1 MDETKLLNYLKGES
15 DAEECLEVEAWYH
28 ASAEHKKQLD
38 QLYYMLFVG
47 ERKVAMDGVDTE
59 NSLSVLKDRIKHKES
74 EKKSVHRIHVSKW
87 KRYAMPLAAFLC
99 GLLVSVG
106 ALYWISSGK
115 SAGYIFATESGQRAQ
130 AVLPDGTKVWLNAST
145 QIVYKPYFWK
155 RERQVDLSGEAYFE
169 VSRNKTKPFVVNS
182 NDVRTCVLG
191 TKFNVRA
198 RPSEEKV
205 VTTLLKGSVKVQLP
219 GQSEE
224 EGILLKPGQMLSV
237 DTRTMQPML
246 TEANRPGDVLLWIN
260 GKLKFEQATLQ
271 EIVQCL
277 EKHFDVHF
285 IISDAQLQK
294 DRFTCTFSTDDDIR
308 QILSI
313 LALTKRFDYKCEDN
327 NIILTPKTNR

>member
-1 MDETKLLNYLKGES
+1 M
-15 DAEECLEVEAWYH
+15 
-28 ASAEHKKQLD
+28 
-38 QLYYMLFVG
+38 
-47 ERKVAMDGVDTE
+47 
-59 NSLSVLKDRIKHKES
+59 
-74 EKKSVHRIHVSKW
+74 
-87 KRYAMPLAAFLC
+87 
-99 GLLVSVG
+99 
-106 ALYWISSGK
+106 
-115 SAGYIFATESGQRAQ
+115 
-130 AVLPDGTKVWLNAST
+130 
-145 QIVYKPYFWK
+145 
-155 RERQVDLSGEAYFE
+155 
-169 VSRNKTKPFVVNS
+169 
-182 NDVRTCVLG
+182 LG

-285 IISDAQLQK
+285 IISDAQ
-294 DRFTCTFSTDDDIR
+294 
-308 QILSI
+308 
-313 LALTKRFDYKCEDN
+313 CEDN

>member
-74 EKKSVHRIHVSKW
+74 EKKSVHRIRVSKW

-145 QIVYKPYFWK
+145 QIVYKPSFWK

-237 DTRTMQPML
+237 DTRTMQPVREMYCYGL
-246 TEANRPGDVLLWIN
+246 TEN
-260 GKLKFEQATLQ
+260 
-271 EIVQCL
+271 
-277 EKHFDVHF
+277 
-285 IISDAQLQK
+285 
-294 DRFTCTFSTDDDIR
+294 
-308 QILSI
+308 
-313 LALTKRFDYKCEDN
+313 
-327 NIILTPKTNR
+327 

>member
-15 DAEECLEVEAWYH
+15 DAEECLEVEAWYY

-74 EKKSVHRIHVSKW
+74 EKKSVHRIRVSKW

-145 QIVYKPYFWK
+145 QIVYKPSFWK

-205 VTTLLKGSVKVQLP
+205 VTTLLK
-219 GQSEE
+219 
-224 EGILLKPGQMLSV
+224 

-246 TEANRPGDVLLWIN
+246 TEASRPGDVLLWIN

>member
-15 DAEECLEVEAWYH
+15 DVEECLEVEAWYH

-74 EKKSVHRIHVSKW
+74 EKKSVHRIRVSKW

-99 GLLVSVG
+99 GLLV
-106 ALYWISSGK
+106 
-115 SAGYIFATESGQRAQ
+115 
-130 AVLPDGTKVWLNAST
+130 
-145 QIVYKPYFWK
+145 
-155 RERQVDLSGEAYFE
+155 
-169 VSRNKTKPFVVNS
+169 
-182 NDVRTCVLG
+182 
-191 TKFNVRA
+191 
-198 RPSEEKV
+198 
-205 VTTLLKGSVKVQLP
+205 
-219 GQSEE
+219 SEE

-246 TEANRPGDVLLWIN
+246 TEASRPGDVLLWIN

>member
-1 MDETKLLNYLKGES
+1 METLR
-15 DAEECLEVEAWYH
+15 DAFGSFPVRSVGVCRCPI
-28 ASAEHKKQLD
+28 LD
-38 QLYYMLFVG
+38 FL
-47 ERKVAMDGVDTE
+47 RKVG
-59 NSLSVLKDRIKHKES
+59 RIYFCYRIRAAGTGSFTGWNES
-74 EKKSVHRIHVSKW
+74 MVEC
-87 KRYAMPLAAFLC
+87 F
-99 GLLVSVG
+99 
-106 ALYWISSGK
+106 
-115 SAGYIFATESGQRAQ
+115 
-130 AVLPDGTKVWLNAST
+130 T
-145 QIVYKPYFWK
+145 QIVYKPSFWK

-246 TEANRPGDVLLWIN
+246 TEASRPGDVLLWIN

>member
-1 MDETKLLNYLKGES
+1 M
-15 DAEECLEVEAWYH
+15 
-28 ASAEHKKQLD
+28 
-38 QLYYMLFVG
+38 
-47 ERKVAMDGVDTE
+47 
-59 NSLSVLKDRIKHKES
+59 
-74 EKKSVHRIHVSKW
+74 
-87 KRYAMPLAAFLC
+87 
-99 GLLVSVG
+99 
-106 ALYWISSGK
+106 
-115 SAGYIFATESGQRAQ
+115 
-130 AVLPDGTKVWLNAST
+130 
-145 QIVYKPYFWK
+145 
-155 RERQVDLSGEAYFE
+155 SGEAYFE

>member
-15 DAEECLEVEAWYH
+15 DAEECLEVEAWYY

-47 ERKVAMDGVDTE
+47 ERKVAMGGVDTE

-74 EKKSVHRIHVSKW
+74 EKKSVHRIRVSKW

-130 AVLPDGTKVWLNAST
+130 AVLPDGTKVGD
-145 QIVYKPYFWK
+145 
-155 RERQVDLSGEAYFE
+155 ERQVELSGEAYFE

-246 TEANRPGDVLLWIN
+246 TEASRPGDVLLWIN

>member
-1 MDETKLLNYLKGES
+1 METLR
-15 DAEECLEVEAWYH
+15 DAFGSFPVRSVGVCRCPI
-28 ASAEHKKQLD
+28 LD
-38 QLYYMLFVG
+38 FL
-47 ERKVAMDGVDTE
+47 RKVG
-59 NSLSVLKDRIKHKES
+59 RI
-74 EKKSVHRIHVSKW
+74 
-87 KRYAMPLAAFLC
+87 Y
-99 GLLVSVG
+99 
-106 ALYWISSGK
+106 
-115 SAGYIFATESGQRAQ
+115 FATESGQRAQ

-145 QIVYKPYFWK
+145 QIVYKPSFWK

-294 DRFTCTFSTDDDIR
+294 TVLPVLLVRTMI
-308 QILSI
+308 
-313 LALTKRFDYKCEDN
+313 
-327 NIILTPKTNR
+327 

>member
-1 MDETKLLNYLKGES
+1 
-15 DAEECLEVEAWYH
+15 
-28 ASAEHKKQLD
+28 
-38 QLYYMLFVG
+38 
-47 ERKVAMDGVDTE
+47 
-59 NSLSVLKDRIKHKES
+59 
-74 EKKSVHRIHVSKW
+74 
-87 KRYAMPLAAFLC
+87 MPLAAFLC

-145 QIVYKPYFWK
+145 QIVYKPSFWK

-237 DTRTMQPML
+237 DTRTMRPML

-285 IISDAQLQK
+285 IILDAQLQK

>member
-15 DAEECLEVEAWYH
+15 DAEECLEVEAWYY

-74 EKKSVHRIHVSKW
+74 EKKSVHRIRVSKW

-145 QIVYKPYFWK
+145 QIVYKPSFWK

-246 TEANRPGDVLLWIN
+246 TEASRPGDVLLWIN
-260 GKLKFEQATLQ
+260 GKLKFKQHSLL
-271 EIVQCL
+271 EITNIM
-277 EKHFDVHF
+277 EKLYDLKFVYDDE
-285 IISDAQLQK
+285 SLK
-294 DRFTCTFSTDDDIR
+294 TERFTGEFSTDNLPDEILNVLMHTNHFSYKKEGRIIR
-308 QILSI
+308 LS
-313 LALTKRFDYKCEDN
+313 KK
-327 NIILTPKTNR
+327 

>member
-1 MDETKLLNYLKGES
+1 
-15 DAEECLEVEAWYH
+15 
-28 ASAEHKKQLD
+28 
-38 QLYYMLFVG
+38 
-47 ERKVAMDGVDTE
+47 
-59 NSLSVLKDRIKHKES
+59 LS
-74 EKKSVHRIHVSKW
+74 
-87 KRYAMPLAAFLC
+87 
-99 GLLVSVG
+99 
-106 ALYWISSGK
+106 
-115 SAGYIFATESGQRAQ
+115 
-130 AVLPDGTKVWLNAST
+130 ST
-145 QIVYKPYFWK
+145 AFWK

-313 LALTKRFDYKCEDN
+313 NSLECRVVELREKDNLRNWKNPVTGDWLMDVTGLKPGRIIGEVLSATKEAIMEGEISNDKSQAQQFAIEWLRVNKA
-327 NIILTPKTNR
+327 ILI